1 MQAIRFAESRKYD
14 AINNN
19 CIQNTDFFC
28 RILTSGKVRN
38 APMIYDL
45 LAGKIPEQD
54 HPMLLMFFL
63 MTRLS
68 WWALP
73 LSFGHVNELT
83 EDRSWS
89 CEDSMHSGRSHRH

>member
-1 MQAIRFAESRKYD
+1 MCSNCASLLQAMKFAESRKYH

-28 RILTSGKVRN
+28 RIITNGSIKN

-68 WWALP
+68 W
-73 LSFGHVNELT
+73 
-83 EDRSWS
+83 
-89 CEDSMHSGRSHRH
+89 